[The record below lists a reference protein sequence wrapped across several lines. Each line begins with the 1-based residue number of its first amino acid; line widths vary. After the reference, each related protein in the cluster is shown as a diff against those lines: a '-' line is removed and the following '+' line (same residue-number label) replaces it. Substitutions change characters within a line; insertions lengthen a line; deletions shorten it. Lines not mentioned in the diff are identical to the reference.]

1 MVKVFERE
9 EINPDLKPGMWFGD
23 MDGYLEKNL
32 SAAKKVISKDWDMV
46 FVVDGYEGCGKS
58 VLTQQVAK
66 FCDPTI
72 NIDRIVFT
80 PEEFKAAINKAN
92 KYEAIIF
99 DEAYGGMSSRSAMSE
114 VNKSLMSM
122 LAEIRQKNLFVF
134 LVLPCFFELDKYA
147 AIWRSRALIHVYTGK
162 EFQRG
167 LFSFYGNDRK
177 KALYMYGKKF
187 YSYNHTKPNFH
198 GKFPKGYVVNEEEY
212 RKKKLQAL
220 SVYSEDD
227 KPKKP
232 KRQIQLEQY
241 IYSFITFYK
250 YKMNNS
256 WGAIGE
262 AMGMTES
269 SSRHLYNALKD
280 SVGKG
285 VPSDS
290 AVDLPIVEKNSG
302 KGIDFDQNK

>member
-1 MVKVFERE
+1 MEKVFERE
-9 EINPDLKPGMWFGD
+9 KINPDLKPGRWFGG
-23 MDGYLEKNL
+23 MDGYLVKNL
-32 SAAKKVISKDWDMV
+32 TAAKNVISKDWDMV

-58 VLTQQVAK
+58 VLTQQMAY

-72 NIDRIVFT
+72 TIDRICFS
-80 PEEFKAAINKAN
+80 PEEFKEAINKAN

-177 KALYMYGKKF
+177 KALYMFGKKF
-187 YSYNHTKPNFH
+187 YSYSHTKPNFH
-198 GKFPKGYVVNEEEY
+198 GSFPKGYVVDEEEY
-212 RKKKLQAL
+212 RKKKLKAL
-220 SVYSEDD
+220 SVYSEED

-232 KRQIQLEQY
+232 KRQMELERY
-241 IYSFITFYK
+241 LYSILQFYK
-250 YKMNNS
+250 YKLNHT
-256 WGAIGE
+256 WAGIGE
-262 AMGMTES
+262 AIGMSEGVAKS
-269 SSRHLYNALKD
+269 FYYSLRD
-280 SVGKG
+280 QFEGG
-285 VPSDS
+285 VPVELTSTDK
-290 AVDLPIVEKNSG
+290 IVEKNTVNEVANH
-302 KGIDFDQNK
+302 QQ